1 MYKRKSSVQ
10 FGYNPSSVTKDY
22 HIVNGREGIG
32 RACLTVELNEH
43 PSSIF
48 KAHYKVDRHPPKIH
62 NYADRVPI
70 ADESYPP
77 NAARFD
83 NINKSPI
90 IHTQSK
96 NLPNVRLDK
105 LTSRA
110 YLDMLAYK
118 QKAKCQADYDEA
130 VKVKDKIFFSEP
142 RGGINMSNSP
152 GRTHHGGY
160 YLKPQNAPES
170 INYEKAISAAH

>member
-1 MYKRKSSVQ
+1 M
-10 FGYNPSSVTKDY
+10 TKEY
-22 HIVNGREGIG
+22 HIVNGKEGIN

-48 KAHYKVDRHPPKIH
+48 KVQYKVDRHAPKIH

-77 NAARFD
+77 NAARFE
-83 NINKSPI
+83 NINKAPT

-105 LTSRA
+105 FTSRA
-110 YLDMLAYK
+110 YLEKLA
-118 QKAKCQADYDEA
+118 
-130 VKVKDKIFFSEP
+130 
-142 RGGINMSNSP
+142 
-152 GRTHHGGY
+152 
-160 YLKPQNAPES
+160 LK
-170 INYEKAISAAH
+170 